1 MVKITFYAYP
11 KVYGGLM
18 RHLELLSRALYAKHQ
33 ICLIIP
39 SAIRR
44 DLPAMDAPPQALDLC
59 CHVVNGKWDWPG
71 WFRLLRFLKKT
82 RPDVFHLH
90 LASPGESTLPLLASH
105 LAGIPVTIATEHS
118 PTYFPLGKFYSKR
131 VKIFSQRYVDLNI
144 VLSERSKQFMVHK
157 YGMDPGKMRVVPNGV
172 PIPEKLPIDK
182 SEAVRDSLGIRK
194 NSSVI
199 TAISEITERKGIDLL
214 IQAFDLLIQ
223 KKLPAQLLV
232 IGEGPL
238 KRQLQ
243 KRYRHLEESHDI
255 HFLGYQKD
263 VRPYLSISDLFV
275 LPSLGEELPLSIL
288 EAMASGVPVIAT
300 DVGGIPEI
308 IEHGESGW
316 LVKPGEVRKLTSA
329 LSYLMDDKRMAQR
342 LADNALHLVKARFS
356 LSAMVNQTE
365 EIYRSQLDLK

>member
-18 RHLELLSRALYAKHQ
+18 RHLELLSRALSVKHQ

-39 SAIRR
+39 SSIRM
-44 DLPAMDAPPQALDLC
+44 DLPTMDATPQALDFC
-59 CHVVNGKWDWPG
+59 CQVVKGKWDWPG
-71 WFRLLRFLKKT
+71 WFRLLRFLKKI

-105 LAGIPVTIATEHS
+105 FAGIPVTITTEHS
-118 PTYFPLGKFYSKR
+118 PSYFPMEKFYSKR
-131 VKIFSQRYVDLNI
+131 VKIFSQRYVDVNI
-144 VLSERSKQFMVHK
+144 VLSERGKQFMVHK

-172 PIPEKLPIDK
+172 PITERLPREK
-182 SEAVRDSLGIRK
+182 SEAVRELLGIRK
-194 NSSVI
+194 SSSVI

-214 IQAFDLLIQ
+214 LQAFDLLIQ
-223 KKLPAQLLV
+223 KKLQAQLLI

-238 KRQLQ
+238 RRQLQ
-243 KRYRHLEESHDI
+243 KQYRHLEESHDI

-263 VRPYLSISDLFV
+263 VRSYLSISDLFV

-300 DVGGIPEI
+300 DVGGIPELI
-308 IEHGESGW
+308 KHGESGW
-316 LVKPGEVRKLTSA
+316 LVKPGEAHELTSA
-329 LSYLMDDKRMAQR
+329 LSYLMDDKRVARR
-342 LADNALHLVKARFS
+342 LADNALHLVEAKFT

-365 EIYRSQLDLK
+365 EIYRSQLKQK